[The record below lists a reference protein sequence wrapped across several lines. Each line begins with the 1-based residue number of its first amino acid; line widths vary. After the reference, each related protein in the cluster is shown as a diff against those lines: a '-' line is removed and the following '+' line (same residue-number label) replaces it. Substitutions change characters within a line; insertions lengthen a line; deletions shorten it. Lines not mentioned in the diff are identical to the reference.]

1 MRLLQEV
8 TLHSKG
14 GSSGDVGHRRRGSG
28 SAACLEARLLQQAA
42 REAAEGLRVRGEA
55 GVRAGTSRLEDS
67 QTPRLLLTS
76 EQQPQRLD
84 SEPGALQSCSSHSE
98 EGRSVHRL
106 LPGVKGAGRTP
117 CREGRAGCLTSL
129 CRCAEQ
135 ELLCLR
141 GPGGHLSGFY
151 LSLWQAERQDP
162 HRPLDPPL
170 GGTHFHTPPPPGARA
185 KLPRLSPL
193 SGVDGPAWLGCTA
206 APGSAADA
214 TEAAVCSLGR
224 PAAQAQGHGAHRKC
238 LLLPASFS
246 AAHPLP
252 GLAPAP
258 AHAPPLAVEWCC
270 QWPEQGRRHQGP
282 CPRSLC
288 PGAPHQCQQTPFL
301 EPPGPN
307 GGSPLCTPSLCDP
320 KRSPPLSDP
329 QSFVCTHQKVETGH
343 DSGLGITPEAR
354 EVGS

>member
-258 AHAPPLAVEWCC
+258 AHAPPLAVEWCAS
-270 QWPEQGRRHQGP
+270 GLSRGDVTRA
-282 CPRSLC
+282 RV
-288 PGAPHQCQQTPFL
+288 
-301 EPPGPN
+301 PGPYAPELRTN
-307 GGSPLCTPSLCDP
+307 ASRRPSWSPQDPMVDPHSAPLHCVTPSDLLPCLTPSPLCAPTRRL
-320 KRSPPLSDP
+320 RRVTI
-329 QSFVCTHQKVETGH
+329 QVW
-343 DSGLGITPEAR
+343 A
-354 EVGS
+354 

>member
-170 GGTHFHTPPPPGARA
+170 GGTHFHTPPPPGPGRSSRVCPLCLVLMARPGLGA
-185 KLPRLSPL
+185 RQLQGQPPMPLRLPS
-193 SGVDGPAWLGCTA
+193 
-206 APGSAADA
+206 APWGGRPPRPRGTGLTGSA
-214 TEAAVCSLGR
+214 C
-224 PAAQAQGHGAHRKC
+224 
-238 LLLPASFS
+238 
-246 AAHPLP
+246 
-252 GLAPAP
+252 
-258 AHAPPLAVEWCC
+258 CC
-270 QWPEQGRRHQGP
+270 QPPFRQLTRSPVSPPPQHM
-282 CPRSLC
+282 PRPS
-288 PGAPHQCQQTPFL
+288 PWSGAP
-301 EPPGPN
+301 
-307 GGSPLCTPSLCDP
+307 
-320 KRSPPLSDP
+320 
-329 QSFVCTHQKVETGH
+329 V
-343 DSGLGITPEAR
+343 A
-354 EVGS
+354 